1 MTTYDKSD
9 PRSQLSTASAS
20 NTGATEFAGCEVA
33 RFYETEPQET
43 AADSKTWYAR
53 GNNFII
59 SYSEVKPGGTLSR
72 RGQIDEYVAL
82 ISWPNNPATFKAG
95 NMTGSTE
102 GYSVTFMPPGDSSIT
117 FPKGGKIVRMFS
129 PRSPDLVA
137 KCSNQ
142 LSFIKPSP
150 NVAPFKPWP
159 EPPDGYKIRTYSLD
173 VPAQPGRFG
182 RIFRCTT
189 FMVNFLPNTGPR
201 DVTKVSPHHHDDFE
215 QCSLAVAG
223 AFTHHLRWPWTT
235 NMHNWRPDQHEYVAS
250 PSIIVIPPPSIHTTR
265 AMDPGLNELVDIFA
279 PPRMDFSEKAGW
291 VLNAADYPM
300 PTKQ

>member
-20 NTGATEFAGCEVA
+20 NTGATEFAGCEIA

-72 RGQIDEYVAL
+72 KGQVDEYVVL
-82 ISWPNNPATFKAG
+82 ISWKDNPAAFKAG

-102 GYSVTFMPPGDSSIT
+102 GYSVTFMPPGDSSVT
-117 FPKGGKIVRMFS
+117 LPKGGKVVRMFS
-129 PRSPDLVA
+129 PKSSDVAA
-137 KCSNQ
+137 KCSNM
-142 LSFIKPSP
+142 LSFTKPSP

-159 EPPDGYKIRTYSLD
+159 APPDGYKIRTYSLD
-173 VPAQPGRFG
+173 VPSEPGRFG

-189 FMVNFLPNTGPR
+189 FMVNFLPTNGAR
-201 DVTKVSPHHHDDFE
+201 DLAKVSPHHHDDFE

-223 AFTHHLRWPWTT
+223 SFMHHQRWPWTT
-235 NMHNWRPDQHEYVAS
+235 NMHTWRNDQHEYMAS
-250 PSIIVIPPPSIHTTR
+250 PSFMVIPPPEIHTTNS
-265 AMDPGLNELVDIFA
+265 MDPGLNELVDIFA
-279 PPRMDFSEKAGW
+279 PPRIDFSEKPGW

-300 PTKQ
+300 PAKQ